1 MNRPFPPRVAFGCG
15 AYHSTRRQTRILR
28 DYVKISLGFA
38 PWITPSGFTPVPTEN
53 PEAGDAGGAGGDARE
68 PELARPF
75 LLTVARTFVLY
86 SKIKEKPL
94 N

>member
-38 PWITPSGFTPVPTEN
+38 PWITPVPAEN
-53 PEAGDAGGAGGDARE
+53 PEAGVAGGAGGDARE

-86 SKIKEKPL
+86 SKNKEKPL

>member
-1 MNRPFPPRVAFGCG
+1 MGT
-15 AYHSTRRQTRILR
+15 YHSTRKQTGILG
-28 DYVKISLGFA
+28 DDVKISLGFA
-38 PWITPSGFTPVPTEN
+38 PWLTPSGFIPVPAES
-53 PEAGDAGGAGGDARE
+53 PEAGAAGGAGGDVRE

-86 SKIKEKPL
+86 SKIEEKPL